1 MTHLLKSSI
10 SDLAIFGGPP
20 LFLTP
25 KSTSSLVSPAFE
37 TFINYSQHFLS
48 AAQYTNNGP
57 SVQLL
62 EKRLAAFHNSTNC
75 IAFCSGFWALALTIK
90 ALALSERNEILMP
103 SLTYRRMAD
112 IAAWVGLKPRFCE
125 VEENSLGLDPKKL
138 EAYLNDDTA
147 LILAIHPIVNCLN
160 ISEITEVAYTWN
172 IPLVFD
178 SVESVYE
185 TVPEGKIGQ
194 FGNAECF
201 SMHASKLLNGF
212 EGGYVTTND
221 AELAKQLRAMRTFG
235 FTSQDY
241 VGIADGMN
249 AKLCEIHAAMA
260 LANLDRL
267 EMTVVENRNRY
278 RSYQKAMPELSGLRL
293 LEFDESQKSS
303 YKNIIMEITPDWP
316 ITRDELIQIL
326 NAESILARAY
336 YNPPLHQKLMLYPH
350 VSTELPLTD
359 RLAKCF
365 ISMPCGNQVT
375 TRDIELIVNLLNFI
389 SNNGQ
394 AIQDC
399 LHNHGGTCHVK

>member
-1 MTHLLKSSI
+1 
-10 SDLAIFGGPP
+10 
-20 LFLTP
+20 
-25 KSTSSLVSPAFE
+25 
-37 TFINYSQHFLS
+37 
-48 AAQYTNNGP
+48 
-57 SVQLL
+57 
-62 EKRLAAFHNSTNC
+62 
-75 IAFCSGFWALALTIK
+75 
-90 ALALSERNEILMP
+90 
-103 SLTYRRMAD
+103 
-112 IAAWVGLKPRFCE
+112 
-125 VEENSLGLDPKKL
+125 
-138 EAYLNDDTA
+138 
-147 LILAIHPIVNCLN
+147 
-160 ISEITEVAYTWN
+160 
-172 IPLVFD
+172 
-178 SVESVYE
+178 
-185 TVPEGKIGQ
+185 
-194 FGNAECF
+194 
-201 SMHASKLLNGF
+201 
-212 EGGYVTTND
+212 
-221 AELAKQLRAMRTFG
+221 MRTFG

-303 YKNIIMEITPDWP
+303 YKNIIMEVTPDWP